1 MASSLSDPPRDADL
15 LDAYSQAVASAV
27 ARVQPSVVK
36 IDVVS
41 RVPATGR
48 GRPRTGGGSGFVFA
62 ADGLVL
68 TCAHVVGGAATIDVT
83 LPDGCRGRADVLG
96 EDPHTDLAVLKVSAA
111 DPVAAP
117 LGVSAALRVGQI
129 VIAIGS
135 PLGFDHTVTAGIVS
149 AVGRSLRARTG
160 RLMDAVIQTDAALN
174 PGNSGGPLVT
184 SAGLVV
190 GVNTAIIL
198 GSQGL
203 SFAVPIDLARRVIGD
218 LLRYGR
224 VRRSY
229 LGIGAQTVRLSRR
242 LVRLHGLDAGSGAR
256 VTTVLDDGPASR
268 AGLREGDTIVAVDE
282 APVAGVDDLHRCL
295 TEEVIDRR
303 IALTVLRQ
311 TERREVIVVP
321 AECPA
326 GA

>member
-1 MASSLSDPPRDADL
+1 MASSLSEALPDAGL
-15 LDAYSQAVASAV
+15 LDAYSQAVVSAV
-27 ARVQPSVVK
+27 ERVQPSVVK
-36 IDVVS
+36 IDVAS
-41 RVPATGR
+41 RAPAIGRVRAQTGS
-48 GRPRTGGGSGFVFA
+48 GSGFLFA

-83 LPDGCRGRADVLG
+83 LPDGWRDRADVVG
-96 EDPHTDLAVLKVSAA
+96 EDLHTDLAVLKVSAA
-111 DPVAAP
+111 DPIAAP
-117 LGVSAALRVGQI
+117 LGVSAELRVGQI

-160 RLMDAVIQTDAALN
+160 RLMDDVIQTDAALN

-184 SAGLVV
+184 SAGRVV

-198 GSQGL
+198 GGQGL

-242 LVRLHGLDAGSGAR
+242 LVRFHGLEAGSGAR
-256 VTTVLDDGPASR
+256 VTTVVDNGPASR
-268 AGLREGDTIVAVDE
+268 AGLREGDTIVAVDD
-282 APVAGVDDLHRCL
+282 APVTGVDDLHRRL
-295 TEEVIDRR
+295 TEELIDRR
-303 IALTVLRQ
+303 IAVTFLRQ
-311 TERREVIVVP
+311 TERRDVTVVP
-321 AECPA
+321 AESPT

>member
-1 MASSLSDPPRDADL
+1 MDSSLCDAPSDARL
-15 LDAYSQAVASAV
+15 LDEYSRAVVSAV
-27 ARVQPSVVK
+27 ERVQPSVVK
-36 IDVVS
+36 IDVTA
-41 RVPATGR
+41 RPAANGR
-48 GRPRTGGGSGFVFA
+48 ARPQTGGGSGFVFA

-68 TCAHVVGGAATIDVT
+68 TSAHVVSGAATIDVT
-83 LPDGCRGRADVLG
+83 LPDGWRDRADVVG

-111 DPVAAP
+111 DPAAAP
-117 LGVSAALRVGQI
+117 LGMSSALRVGQI

-160 RLMDAVIQTDAALN
+160 RLMDDVIQTDAALN

-184 SAGLVV
+184 SGGVVV

-229 LGIGAQTVRLSRR
+229 LGVGAQTVRLSRR
-242 LVRLHGLDAGSGAR
+242 LVRVHGLETGGGAL
-256 VTTVLDDGPASR
+256 VTAVVDGGPAGR
-268 AGLREGDTIVAVDE
+268 AGLREGDTIVALGD
-282 APVAGVDDLHRCL
+282 APVAGVDDLHRRL
-295 TEEVIDRR
+295 TDDLIDRR
-303 IALTVLRQ
+303 VRVTFMRHA
-311 TERREVIVVP
+311 ERRELTVVP
-321 AECPA
+321 GESRAV
-326 GA
+326 